1 MIFPGDEARG
11 QLDPSAELGQC
22 GGGAWVGHESRGLL
36 DEPGMDEMIAG
47 FAILLMLQLA
57 GEVTARG
64 LGLPVPGPVLGMA
77 FLVVGLAIRERTG
90 APDPVAGDAPR
101 GRVADGLLGSLA
113 ILFVPAGVGV
123 VQYLDLI
130 AAQGAAIVVTLVAS
144 TMITLLATVATFR
157 LIKRA
162 TGRGAEGE
170 ETP

>member
-1 MIFPGDEARG
+1 
-11 QLDPSAELGQC
+11 
-22 GGGAWVGHESRGLL
+22 
-36 DEPGMDEMIAG
+36 MIAG
-47 FAILLMLQLA
+47 FAILLVLQLA

-77 FLVVGLAIRERTG
+77 FLVAGLAIWARMG
-90 APDPVAGDAPR
+90 GSDPVAAEAPL

-130 AAQGAAIVVTLVAS
+130 AAQGAAIVVTLVVS
-144 TMITLLATVATFR
+144 TVVTMLATVATFR
-157 LIKRA
+157 LIKRVM
-162 TGRGAEGE
+162 GRGGEE

>member
-1 MIFPGDEARG
+1 
-11 QLDPSAELGQC
+11 
-22 GGGAWVGHESRGLL
+22 
-36 DEPGMDEMIAG
+36 MIAG
-47 FAILLMLQLA
+47 FAILLVLQLA

-77 FLVVGLAIRERTG
+77 FLVAGLAVWARMG
-90 APDPVAGDAPR
+90 GSDPVGAEAPL

-130 AAQGAAIVVTLVAS
+130 ATQGTAIVVTLVVS
-144 TMITLLATVATFR
+144 TVVTMLATVATFR

-162 TGRGAEGE
+162 MGRGEE